1 MSEVSISSDECGGNK
16 TQEDPVIC
24 LASNRVNKQNRAPI
38 RMSDYLR
45 LEEHGIINY
54 FNSINFFLNLLYL
67 GIKVF
72 KGNPFY
78 TKLNF
83 YLQENYNAMLY

>member
-45 LEEHGIINY
+45 LEEHGIINWCER
-54 FNSINFFLNLLYL
+54 SACARTVSVR
-67 GIKVF
+67 G
-72 KGNPFY
+72 
-78 TKLNF
+78 
-83 YLQENYNAMLY
+83 

>member
-1 MSEVSISSDECGGNK
+1 MSDVSISSDECGGNK

-24 LASNRVNKQNRAPI
+24 LASNKVNKQNRAPI

-54 FNSINFFLNLLYL
+54 FHSIYIVFLIWHY
-67 GIKVF
+67 I
-72 KGNPFY
+72 
-78 TKLNF
+78 
-83 YLQENYNAMLY
+83 